1 MKTKKMELYVHIPF
15 CIQKCN
21 YCDFCS
27 FQASKETID
36 AYMKQLYREIGFW
49 GKRLSGTMLSSIFIG
64 GGTPS
69 CIDAEYICCLCECIK
84 EYFAWEPKI
93 EITMEANPGT
103 VDQQKLQK
111 YYQAGIQRLS
121 FGLQSTKEEELRY
134 LGRIHTYEDFLNSYE
149 LARMTG
155 FENINIDLM
164 SGIPKQT
171 MTSYEETLRAAA
183 SLKPEHI
190 SAYSLIV
197 EDGTPFAQNPKLEQD
212 LPSEE
217 DEVQMYAMTGEI
229 LGEYGYEKYEISNY
243 SLPGKECRHNLG
255 YWSGIPYLGAGLN
268 ASSYLDQKRFDNPS
282 KMKDYLE
289 LMTFE
294 KPWQQAEELSIEA
307 QIEEFMFLGLRKT
320 EGVSKQEFK
329 EKFHQSLDTLY
340 QDVIENAIK
349 QGWMKEKN
357 QRLSLTEQGILIS
370 NQILCEFLL

>member
-36 AYMKQLYREIGFW
+36 TYMNQLLREIRFW
-49 GKRLSGTMLSSIFIG
+49 GKRLDETVISTVFIG

-69 CIDAEYICCLCECIK
+69 CIDAEYIRCLCECIK
-84 EYFAWEPKI
+84 EQFALKQNA
-93 EITMEANPGT
+93 EISMEVNPGT
-103 VDQQKLQK
+103 VDDKK
-111 YYQAGIQRLS
+111 METYYHSGINRLS
-121 FGLQSTKEEELRY
+121 FGLQSTREEELRY

-149 LARMTG
+149 FARSSG

-164 SGIPKQT
+164 SSIPKQT
-171 MTSYEETLRAAA
+171 ITSYEETLRTTAK
-183 SLKPEHI
+183 LKPEHI

-197 EDGTPFAQNPKLEQD
+197 EDGTPFARNPKLGQD

-217 DEVQMYAMTGEI
+217 EEVRMYEMTGEI

-243 SLPGKECRHNLG
+243 SLPGKECQHNLG
-255 YWSGIPYLGAGLN
+255 YWSLVPYLGVGLN
-268 ASSYLDQKRFDNPS
+268 ASSYLGKKRFENPS
-282 KMKDYLE
+282 KLQDYLQ
-289 LMTFE
+289 LTTFE
-294 KPWQQAEELSIEA
+294 SAWQQAEVLSKEA

-320 EGVSKQEFK
+320 EGVSKKEFK
-329 EKFHQSLDTLY
+329 ETFYESMDTLY
-340 QDVIENAIK
+340 GNIIENAMEK
-349 QGWMKEKN
+349 GWMKEKN
-357 QRLSLTEQGILIS
+357 QRISLTEQGILIS